1 MLKIILLVLAGVAS
15 GVLGGMGMGG
25 GTVLIPVLTIF
36 FGVKQKIAQAANLV
50 AFIPMAVISLI
61 LHVKNGLVEKEGL
74 LWIIVPAC
82 LVSLGGSFAAAY
94 IDGKILGRI
103 FGWFLLALSVFQFFS
118 EEITEKIE
126 KKSGDCE
133 KGNKTATK
141 CTKR

>member
-15 GVLGGMGMGG
+15 G
-25 GTVLIPVLTIF
+25 VLIPVLTIF

-61 LHVKNGLVEKEGL
+61 LHVKNRLVEKEGL

>member
-82 LVSLGGSFAAAY
+82 LVSLGGSFA
-94 IDGKILGRI
+94 GV
-103 FGWFLLALSVFQFFS
+103 FSVGFCLRCRCFS
-118 EEITEKIE
+118 SSR
-126 KKSGDCE
+126 KK
-133 KGNKTATK
+133 
-141 CTKR
+141 